1 MERALKMGDSTLEY
15 RGNFRITIIILT
27 DASIRHSLNSLLV
40 REPDEYPDGI
50 ELQIRT
56 LLQRVFFLLRESP
69 LAFGG
74 WRARREAAW

>member
-1 MERALKMGDSTLEY
+1 MRDFTLEY

-27 DASIRHSLNSLLV
+27 DASIRHSLKSLLA

-56 LLQRVFFLLRESP
+56 LLRRAFSFF
-69 LAFGG
+69 
-74 WRARREAAW
+74 